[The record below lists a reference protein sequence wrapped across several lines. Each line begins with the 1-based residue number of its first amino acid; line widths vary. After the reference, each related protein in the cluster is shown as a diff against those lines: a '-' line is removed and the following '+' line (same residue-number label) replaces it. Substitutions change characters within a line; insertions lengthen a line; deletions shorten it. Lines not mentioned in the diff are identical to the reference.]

1 MWSKER
7 GGRGKIFVFR
17 IAKEEDAMEDFK
29 LRISCKI
36 RKEKERER
44 EKKKKTEREQSV
56 CVDTLDQ
63 REPAQ
68 IIWFLLCK
76 FPLHL
81 FSSHSHSPTQ
91 TLQLTLNQYY
101 FFFFIL
107 PTMSELCHF

>member
-44 EKKKKTEREQSV
+44 EKKKKKKYKKKKTKKK
-56 CVDTLDQ
+56 
-63 REPAQ
+63 
-68 IIWFLLCK
+68 IK
-76 FPLHL
+76 
-81 FSSHSHSPTQ
+81 
-91 TLQLTLNQYY
+91 
-101 FFFFIL
+101 
-107 PTMSELCHF
+107 